1 MMSDAAVDGDG
12 LGPVAVTEVVGSMT
26 LCPVPE
32 SVPRARRWFRK
43 LTEHYALN
51 CSLDDCVV
59 MISELVTNAV
69 LYGEPAEHWRVR
81 VEWLRE
87 GDALRV
93 DVHSPGAPALVRMR
107 ERTVDA
113 TFGRGLH
120 LVDAMS
126 DSWTVGRSPYG
137 GTMISFT
144 LEGAWKT

>member
-1 MMSDAAVDGDG
+1 MMSDTAVDRDG
-12 LGPVAVTEVVGSMT
+12 LGPGPVPEVVGSMT
-26 LCPVPE
+26 LYPVPE

-43 LTEHYALN
+43 LTEHHALN
-51 CSLDDCVV
+51 CSLDDCVL

-69 LYGEPAEHWRVR
+69 LYGESGEGVRVR

-93 DVHSPGAPALVRMR
+93 DVHSHGSPALVRMH
-107 ERTVDA
+107 EWAVDA
-113 TFGRGLH
+113 TYGRGLP
-120 LVDAMS
+120 LVDALS
-126 DSWTVGRSPYG
+126 SSWSVGRSPYG